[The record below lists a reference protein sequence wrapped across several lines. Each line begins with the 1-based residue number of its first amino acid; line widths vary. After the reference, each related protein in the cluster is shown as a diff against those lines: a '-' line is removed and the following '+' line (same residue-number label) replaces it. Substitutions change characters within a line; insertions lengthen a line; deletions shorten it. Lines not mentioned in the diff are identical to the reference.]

1 MNYKKDFKEINPD
14 QINDL
19 TEKMKAVSHFHIQI
33 KDALRSI
40 SSLIFEIDK
49 VNNHLSDFEYLFTL
63 LDKEEK
69 LKSHFGKSFVVLNT
83 FKNFT
88 KLSDIANQDLQES
101 FDRIYLTLKDTNK
114 LLENKLKLENTFN
127 KKNQTNNNN

>member
-19 TEKMKAVSHFHIQI
+19 TEKMKVVSHFHIQI

-69 LKSHFGKSFVVLNT
+69 LKSHFGKSFAVLNT

-101 FDRIYLTLKDTNK
+101 FDRIYSTLKDTNK

-127 KKNQTNNNN
+127 KNQTNNNN